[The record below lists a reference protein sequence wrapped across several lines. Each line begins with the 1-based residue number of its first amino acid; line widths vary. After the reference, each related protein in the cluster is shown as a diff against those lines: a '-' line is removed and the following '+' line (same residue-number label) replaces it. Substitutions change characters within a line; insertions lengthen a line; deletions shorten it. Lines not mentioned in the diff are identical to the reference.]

1 MKHETMTK
9 LNILQTTMILKLII
23 VHPHQD
29 VSLSLIE
36 VIKPIV
42 DPSHKH
48 HHLLPSES
56 HLSYIYLYNFLPPAM
71 TVHYQERLV
80 FDLVGM
86 IGSVGGTLGMCI
98 GFSFSG
104 ITSDFLNF
112 LKSKVKTYF

>member
-56 HLSYIYLYNFLPPAM
+56 HLSYIYLYNFLPPAVTTDTSFAV
-71 TVHYQERLV
+71 TVFVTNYSCSPGLARIARIELS
-80 FDLVGM
+80 
-86 IGSVGGTLGMCI
+86 SV
-98 GFSFSG
+98 
-104 ITSDFLNF
+104 
-112 LKSKVKTYF
+112 V